1 MRPLEYGLKLRST
14 QRYSRCLFGIC
25 CAVYCLCQD
34 LYGHF
39 GSGKGDE
46 STSFGFYLDIQ
57 EPPNCIMFSSP
68 NSGQES
74 CTCLMY
80 YATSFQPQVYK
91 EVYIGRWRKVNM
103 LRSASGTT
111 PPMKTCKTYTDL
123 S

>member
-1 MRPLEYGLKLRST
+1 MLRST

-80 YATSFQPQVYK
+80 YAKLVPVCSI
-91 EVYIGRWRKVNM
+91 IGNYFFGSGNKF
-103 LRSASGTT
+103 SASSIQRSLYWEMEKGEHA
-111 PPMKTCKTYTDL
+111 
-123 S
+123 SFG